1 MNRRE
6 GKLRRILK
14 TIIYKKKTSV
24 EELAKE
30 LKLNEDFLRGI
41 VQTLKKK
48 NAVKVEKKIVRI
60 VKPGKRLVEI
70 GTLPEI
76 VILKYLLKKESGNV
90 KKILKNLELSEDDLK
105 IGIGK
110 LISRKIIKIKKV
122 DEKQIV
128 EKLIDEIPNELN
140 EIDILLKKILREGEL
155 EYNEL
160 SAEEVETLKRIL
172 NRPGF
177 IEIREKVI
185 EYVSPTD
192 EAQETL
198 KKISETPS
206 VTKLTREM
214 IINKTWDK
222 YAFKE
227 YDLNEKFFSIY
238 PGRLHPMRKL
248 IREIKEIFLSM
259 GFEEAKGPLIEVAFR
274 NFDMLFQPQDHP
286 ARDMQDTFYLK
297 KPEYGDI
304 EYPDEIIERV
314 KSTHENGWRTGSSG
328 WMGKWSLE
336 EARKL
341 VLRTHTTSV
350 SVAKMYEIGEKPTKI
365 FSIGR
370 VFRNETIDYKHL
382 AEFMQ
387 IDGIII
393 DKDANLRELMGVIK
407 EFYSKLGFKNIRFW
421 PSYFPYTEP
430 SIQPSIY
437 VEKWKKWLELGGAGI
452 FRPEVTIP
460 LGVRWPVLAWGLG
473 IERLL
478 MIKYDVDDIRMIYLN
493 DLEWLRGVGLR
504 L

>member
-1 MNRRE
+1 M
-6 GKLRRILK
+6 KRILEM
-14 TIIYKKKTSV
+14 IIRRKKITV

-30 LKLNEDFLRGI
+30 LKLNEDFLRGVI
-41 VQTLKKK
+41 QTLKKK
-48 NAVKVEKKIVRI
+48 NAVDVEKEIVRI
-60 VKPGKRLVEI
+60 VKPGKRLI
-70 GTLPEI
+70 KIRTLPEI
-76 VILKYLLKKESGNV
+76 AVLKYLLKNESGDL
-90 KKILKNLELSEDDLK
+90 KKIFKNLKIPEDDLK

-110 LISRKIIKIKKV
+110 LISKKIIKIKKV
-122 DEKQIV
+122 DEKQVV

-140 EIDILLKKILREGEL
+140 EIDILLKKILRKKEL
-155 EYNEL
+155 EYSKL
-160 SAEEVETLKRIL
+160 STEEAEALKRIL

-177 IEIREKVI
+177 IEIREKIV
-185 EYVSPTD
+185 EYVFPTD
-192 EAQETL
+192 KAQETL
-198 KKISETPS
+198 KKISEGPII
-206 VTKLTREM
+206 TKLTREM
-214 IINKTWDK
+214 IVNKTWDK
-222 YAFKE
+222 YVFKE
-227 YDLNEKFFSIY
+227 YDLNERFFSIY
-238 PGRLHPMRKL
+238 PGKLHPMRRL
-248 IREIKEIFLSM
+248 IREIKEVFLSM
-259 GFEEAKGPLIEVAFR
+259 GFEEATGPLIEVAFR

-304 EYPDEIIERV
+304 EYPNEIIERV
-314 KSTHENGWRTGSSG
+314 KTTHENGWRTGSSG
-328 WMGKWSLE
+328 WREKWKLE

-393 DKDANLRELMGVIK
+393 NKNANLRELMGVIR

-437 VEKWKKWLELGGAGI
+437 VEKWGKWLELGGAGI
-452 FRPEVTIP
+452 FRPEVTVP

-478 MIKYDVDDIRMIYLN
+478 MIKYDIDDIRMIYLN

>member
-1 MNRRE
+1 M
-6 GKLRRILK
+6 KRILE
-14 TIIYKKKTSV
+14 IIICRKKITV

-41 VQTLKKK
+41 IQTLKKK
-48 NAVKVEKKIVRI
+48 NAVAVEKEIVRI
-60 VKPGKRLVEI
+60 VKPGKRLIKI
-70 GTLPEI
+70 GTMPEI
-76 VILKYLLKKESGNV
+76 AVLKYLLKNESGDL
-90 KKILKNLELSEDDLK
+90 KKIFKNLKIPEDDLK

-110 LISRKIIKIKKV
+110 LISKKIIKIKKV
-122 DEKQIV
+122 DEKQVV

-140 EIDILLKKILREGEL
+140 EIDILLKKILRKKEL
-155 EYNEL
+155 EYSKL
-160 SAEEVETLKRIL
+160 STEEAEALKRIL

-177 IEIREKVI
+177 IEIREKIV
-185 EYVSPTD
+185 EYVFPTD
-192 EAQETL
+192 KAQETL
-198 KKISETPS
+198 KKISEGPII
-206 VTKLTREM
+206 TKLTREM
-214 IINKTWDK
+214 IVNKTWDK
-222 YAFKE
+222 YVFKE
-227 YDLNEKFFSIY
+227 YDLNERFFSIY
-238 PGRLHPMRKL
+238 PGKLHPMRRL
-248 IREIKEIFLSM
+248 IREIKEVFLSM
-259 GFEEAKGPLIEVAFR
+259 GFEEATGPLIEVAFR

-304 EYPDEIIERV
+304 EYPNEIIERV
-314 KSTHENGWRTGSSG
+314 KTTHENGWRTGSSG
-328 WMGKWSLE
+328 WREKWKLE

-393 DKDANLRELMGVIK
+393 NKNANLRELMGVIR

-437 VEKWKKWLELGGAGI
+437 VEKWGKWLELGGAGV

-478 MIKYDVDDIRMIYLN
+478 MIKYDIDDIRMIYLN